1 MLYNRFSLKTF
12 APLVC
17 ALAIFSSC
25 KTPKDVAYLQDLS
38 TNMEVATQEARLI
51 KLRPGDKLNIIVHS
65 RDKDL
70 AEMFNQPKLHSTGN
84 DGGYSYYT
92 VDENGLIDMPVL
104 GRMHV
109 QGLTRMQVA
118 EQVKQRLL
126 SAQLLRDATVTI
138 DYADVGYYVI
148 GEVGKPGRIDI
159 DRDHV
164 TLLEGLAMAGDLT
177 INGKRTNVLVL
188 RTEDGTQ
195 TPYRVDLTRADEL
208 YRSPVFYLQQD
219 DLVYVEP
226 NKQRKNQSTINNNT
240 LATPSFWMSALSFL
254 MSILVLVLD

>member
-1 MLYNRFSLKTF
+1 M
-12 APLVC
+12 
-17 ALAIFSSC
+17 
-25 KTPKDVAYLQDLS
+25 QDLS
-38 TNMEVATQEARLI
+38 TNMAVATQEARLI

-84 DGGYSYYT
+84 DSGYSYYT

-104 GRMHV
+104 GRILV
-109 QGLTRMQVA
+109 QGLTRMEVA

-148 GEVGKPGRIDI
+148 GEVGSPGRIDI

-188 RTEDGTQ
+188 RTEDGEQ

-254 MSILVLVLD
+254 MSIVILILD